1 MGHTNMTTHYG
12 LPQFVSTDKAGW
24 LTDMNEAFENIDLS
38 MYAINTM
45 ASDADTKADTASGLA
60 NTAAAQGAKAEKAAN
75 SATSAANA
83 AASSAANAQGTANT
97 ASETAGQALQKANE
111 NAAMSAQI
119 NNNLALF
126 KQAVKM
132 SAPTLASSIN
142 SLLQTTLDQDKF
154 RYCYSGGLE
163 SIVIYGSMTATSAI
177 AAGVPLFNIP
187 NLNLLSDV
195 TFVGVCE
202 ITSGG
207 TSSFPPITIK
217 QNGDVVLSDR
227 QLASGAR
234 LLLRGSLMVLSGA
247 K

>member
-1 MGHTNMTTHYG
+1 MGHTNTTTHYA

-38 MYAINTM
+38 MHAINTM

-60 NTAAAQGAKAEKAAN
+60 NTAAAQGAKAEQAAN
-75 SATSAANA
+75 AATSAANA

-97 ASETAGQALQKANE
+97 ASDTAGQALQKANE
-111 NAAMSAQI
+111 NAATLAQT

-132 SAPTLASSIN
+132 SAPALVSSIN

-154 RYCYSGGLE
+154 RYSYSGGLDAA
-163 SIVIYGSMTATSAI
+163 VIYGSMTATSAI

-195 TFVGVCE
+195 TFVGACE
-202 ITSGG
+202 ITSG
-207 TSSFPPITIK
+207 SSISFPPITIK
-217 QNGDVVLSDR
+217 QNGDVVLADR
-227 QLASGAR
+227 QLASAAR
-234 LLLRGSLMVLSGA
+234 LLFRGSLMVLSGA

>member
-1 MGHTNMTTHYG
+1 MGHTNTTTHYG
-12 LPQFVSTDKAGW
+12 LPQFISTDKAGW
-24 LTDMNEAFENIDLS
+24 LTDVNEALENIDNT
-38 MYAINTM
+38 MFFINTT

-60 NTAAAQGAKAEKAAN
+60 NSAAAQGAKAEKAAN
-75 SATSAANA
+75 AATSAANA
-83 AASSAANAQGTANT
+83 AASSATNAQGTANT

-111 NAAMSAQI
+111 NAATIAQT

-132 SAPTLASSIN
+132 SAPALVSSIN

-154 RYCYSGGLE
+154 RYAYSGGLE
-163 SIVIYGSMTATSAI
+163 AAVIYGSMTSTSAI

-195 TFVGVCE
+195 TFVGICE
-202 ITSGG
+202 ITSG
-207 TSSFPPITIK
+207 SSITFPPLMIK
-217 QNGDVVLSDR
+217 QNGDVVITDR

-234 LLLRGSLMVLSGA
+234 LLFRGSLMVLSGA

>member
-1 MGHTNMTTHYG
+1 MGHTNTTTHYG

-24 LTDMNEAFENIDLS
+24 LTDVNEAFEKIDDSL
-38 MYAINTM
+38 YGINTL

-60 NTAAAQGAKAEKAAN
+60 NTAAAQGAKAEQAAN
-75 SATSAANA
+75 AATSSANA
-83 AASSAANAQGTANT
+83 AASAAANAQGTANT
-97 ASETAGQALQKANE
+97 ASETSGQALQKANE
-111 NAAMSAQI
+111 NAATIAQT

-132 SAPTLASSIN
+132 SAPTLVSSIN
-142 SLLQTTLDQDKF
+142 SLLQTTLEQDKF
-154 RYCYSGGLE
+154 KYAYSGGLE
-163 SIVIYGSMTATSAI
+163 AVVIYGSMTASSAI
-177 AAGVPLFNIP
+177 VAGVPLFNIP

-207 TSSFPPITIK
+207 TSAFPPITIK

>member
-1 MGHTNMTTHYG
+1 MGHTNMTTHYA

-111 NAAMSAQI
+111 NAATIAQT

-132 SAPTLASSIN
+132 SAPALVSSIN
-142 SLLQTTLDQDKF
+142 SLLQTELDQDKF
-154 RYCYSGGLE
+154 KYSYSGGLE
-163 SIVIYGSMTATSAI
+163 AVIIYGSMIATSAI
-177 AAGVPLFNIP
+177 VAGVPLFNIP

-195 TFVGVCE
+195 TFVGSCE
-202 ITSGG
+202 ITKDS
-207 TSSFPPITIK
+207 SISFPPITIK
-217 QNGDVVLSDR
+217 QNGDVVLVDR

-234 LLLRGSLMVLSGA
+234 LLFRGSLMVLNGA

>member
-1 MGHTNMTTHYG
+1 MGHTNTTTYYG

-24 LTDMNEAFENIDLS
+24 LTDMNEAFENIDNS
-38 MYAINTM
+38 MHAINTM

-60 NTAAAQGAKAEKAAN
+60 NTAAAQGAKAEQAAN
-75 SATSAANA
+75 AATSAANA

-97 ASETAGQALQKANE
+97 ASETSAQALQKANE
-111 NAAMSAQI
+111 NAATIAQT

-132 SAPTLASSIN
+132 SAPVLASSIN
-142 SLLQTTLDQDKF
+142 SLLQTSLEQDKF
-154 RYCYSGGLE
+154 RYSYSGGLE
-163 SIVIYGSMTATSAI
+163 SMVIYGSMTATSAI
-177 AAGVPLFNIP
+177 VAGVPLFNIP

-202 ITSGG
+202 ITSG
-207 TSSFPPITIK
+207 SSITFPPLMIK
-217 QNGDVVLSDR
+217 QNGDVVITDR

-234 LLLRGSLMVLSGA
+234 LLFRGSLMVLSGA